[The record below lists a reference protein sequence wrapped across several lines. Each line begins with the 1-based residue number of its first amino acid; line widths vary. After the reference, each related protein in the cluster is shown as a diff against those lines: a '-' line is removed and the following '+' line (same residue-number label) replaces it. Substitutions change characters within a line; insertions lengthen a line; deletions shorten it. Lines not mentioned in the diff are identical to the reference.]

1 MCILLLTT
9 FGVVEWFSE
18 TILQNLTFSMASL
31 ADQQR
36 LLREQVKNVTGATAH
51 RVDTYLNRV
60 LASLQTRLEQ
70 RFVSIETALRQLASQ
85 STGDVRRPAPDPPTT
100 KPTSLTGAP
109 ASTVSPQS
117 SCLGLECPWQL
128 NRAHVGMAV
137 HESATFSY
145 MYLKYD
151 YAVDSLVY
159 YYAHMGAVFP

>member
-1 MCILLLTT
+1 MCIPLLTT
-9 FGVVEWFSE
+9 FDIVEWFSE

-31 ADQQR
+31 TDHQSI
-36 LLREQVKNVTGATAH
+36 LREQVKNLTGATAD

-70 RFVSIETALRQLASQ
+70 RFITIETAMRQLASQ
-85 STGDVRRPAPDPPTT
+85 CVDVCRPAPDPPTA
-100 KPTSLTGAP
+100 KPAPSTGP
-109 ASTVSPQS
+109 PVSTVSPQS

-137 HESATFSY
+137 HVSATFSC

-151 YAVDSLVY
+151 YAVDSLA